1 MSQTDENLIM
11 GWVAK
16 ALDMLLEVD
25 DKFDMGEEWRK
36 DLDALRVRYHN
47 RINGF

>member
-1 MSQTDENLIM
+1 M

-25 DKFDMGEEWRK
+25 HEVDMGMEWRK

-47 RINGF
+47 KINTN